1 MSVQGYSQCPS
12 VLNHTLPTLL
22 LIITP
27 PPPPPQMSVQGYSQK
42 LPVLLDLLV
51 DQLASFSVRPDRFA
65 VMAEAAK
72 REYANIAFQQVYQWA
87 MYRAEV
93 RPSHGQAAWVFV
105 LVSECGVGCS
115 GSVSGRCTGQR

>member
-1 MSVQGYSQCPS
+1 V
-12 VLNHTLPTLL
+12 
-22 LIITP
+22 
-27 PPPPPQMSVQGYSQK
+27 SVQGYSQK
-42 LPVLLDLLV
+42 LPVLLDLLL

-93 RPSHGQAAWVFV
+93 SQQWAASLCRLMCIDVH
-105 LVSECGVGCS
+105 
-115 GSVSGRCTGQR
+115 